1 MLGKKSRSIC
11 KANINNHWQPSCLES
26 GERPVELQLGAITTY
41 QSCRTCFTTYSLLQL
56 AQHRERHIREYTNE
70 SSSRSGQRV
79 CTVQH
84 TCYRRTSKGF
94 KRIDGLT
101 GDVGSRCG
109 SQRVK
114 RRLHRISK
122 ETTRRCPEVSTR
134 SHESCAGPDS
144 ADNGDG
150 RSRREG
156 TKWHKGMLLSV
167 VYRAAK
173 QILANPLSRFTLVL
187 TRRFSW
193 PGNATR
199 DGGGVHPV
207 PTGAGRGAEGVY
219 E

>member
-11 KANINNHWQPSCLES
+11 KANINNHWQPSCREF

-56 AQHRERHIREYTNE
+56 GQHKERHIPEYTNE

-84 TCYRRTSKGF
+84 TCYSHTSSGF

-101 GDVGSRCG
+101 GDVGTRCD
-109 SQRVK
+109 SQRGK

-122 ETTRRCPEVSTR
+122 ETTCRCPEVSTR

-167 VYRAAK
+167 VYGGEDFSQSPVSIHAHAHSETF
-173 QILANPLSRFTLVL
+173 LARQCYSR
-187 TRRFSW
+187 RRWSTS
-193 PGNATR
+193 GTYRSRSRN
-199 DGGGVHPV
+199 
-207 PTGAGRGAEGVY
+207 
-219 E
+219 